1 MTWLCI
7 LAPLLCFAFAGILG
21 AVDSHHQ
28 STGFLLV
35 GTLLFFISILVLSC
49 S

>member
-7 LAPLLCFAFAGILG
+7 LAPVICFAFAGIL
-21 AVDSHHQ
+21 AAMDSEQ

-35 GTLLFFISILVLSC
+35 GTLLFYVSIVVLSC